1 MNDYSNYYPNPHRT
15 NLTLETKQLLETLS
29 KCGTIAGY
37 SISQVGSRPDRVL
50 MMDGKC
56 YAYINWRGIHWNPLI
71 VAWDDR
77 DRLTAEL
84 LKAFDSYPSSWGRA
98 IREGQPVQAKYLGSL
113 ILVWVKTLHA
123 EEGWAECTDTSGEVR
138 NHLLE
143 DLTPLL

>member
-15 NLTLETKQLLETLS
+15 PTLEAKQLWKALRER
-29 KCGTIAGY
+29 GTIAGY
-37 SISQVGSRPDRVL
+37 TITYVDFRPDRFL
-50 MMDGKC
+50 LADGKC
-56 YAYINWRGIHWNPLI
+56 YAYITQRGISWNPLVI
-71 VAWDDR
+71 AWEDR

-84 LKAFDSYPSSWGRA
+84 LKALDAYPSSWGRA
-98 IREGQPVQAKYLGSL
+98 IREGQPVQASYLGSL

-123 EEGWAECTDTSGEVR
+123 EEGWAECADTCGEVR